1 MDMESERRK
10 SRPQEREDEQDEYLV
25 EFLLEWRRVD
35 LSEHVLGTKSLNAI
49 ANGVGGESGLLL
61 LVCTDTLVHLLKR
74 KTSLPDF
81 GVLIVVLRNGVR

>member
-1 MDMESERRK
+1 MESERRK
-10 SRPQEREDEQDEYLV
+10 SRPQERGDDEKDEYLV

-81 GVLIVVLRNGVR
+81 GVLIVVLRNEVR